1 MAIIKVLKR
10 ENPYIQID
18 RIGID
23 DSNLSWEA
31 TGLLIYLI
39 GRPHNWKINISHLSS
54 VKQNKETSTR
64 NALLEL
70 RKAKYCHYFEIRKSG
85 KVVETF
91 YLVFEVPTEYEE
103 IKNSIDFELK
113 EGEKIFYKE
122 LEKNKN
128 ISSKFENQQTAKT
141 KKNSIFLPKVE
152 KLKTEKLKV
161 ENQALINIDINN
173 NRMNIK
179 KNHNDNLEN
188 DDLNKIKELFIE
200 IGIDFSRRHKKKVL
214 ELLKKNS
221 ADFLCKHFRNQY
233 EILKKKK
240 NVKSIP
246 AIMSKYLFK
255 DTCEID
261 SIFVENKEKENPN
274 LKKKEQNIN
283 DESDKVLETFFSLPI
298 EEQLSIENEVLAN
311 NLNIDIKLKSF
322 SSFIFYKMIAKDIK
336 NYLNVNSLN

>member
-10 ENPYIQID
+10 ENPYVQID

-103 IKNSIDFELK
+103 IKNSIDIELK

-128 ISSKFENQQTAKT
+128 ISPKFENQQTAKT
-141 KKNSIFLPKVE
+141 KENSIFLPKVE
-152 KLKTEKLKV
+152 KPKTEKLKV

-188 DDLNKIKELFIE
+188 DDLNKIKESFIE
-200 IGIDFSRRHKKKVL
+200 IGIDFSRKHKKKVL
-214 ELLKKNS
+214 ELLKKSS
-221 ADFLCKHFRNQY
+221 ADFLCKYFRNQY

-246 AIMSKYLFK
+246 AIMSKHLFK

-261 SIFVENKEKENPN
+261 SVFVENKEKENPN
-274 LKKKEQNIN
+274 LKKEEQNIN
-283 DESDKVLETFFSLPI
+283 DESDKVLEIFFSLPI